1 MIWPA
6 PAFGATALALII
18 ERATGYPNKIYKH
31 IGHPIE
37 WIGWWIGWLEA
48 RLNAPQAPLIHARL
62 RGVFAL
68 ALILAPTFAIT
79 YPLGLALREI
89 TGGWIVEAAIGTVFL
104 AQKSLRNHVE
114 AVAVA
119 LDHGLERARV
129 AVSRIVGRDPGA
141 LDESGISRAALES
154 LAENASDGIVA
165 PAFWF
170 ALGGL
175 PGLALYKAINT
186 TDSMIGHR
194 SERYLHFGWASARL
208 DDLVNLPASRLCGAL
223 FAAAAWTSNSDAAR
237 NAVAA
242 MRRDADRHVSPN
254 AGWPESALAGALD
267 IRLGGPRAYA
277 GRTVDLPTMGH
288 GRANLDGNDIRR
300 GLKLY
305 DRAMTLLCALAI
317 ILALIASP

>member
-1 MIWPA
+1 MWPA

-18 ERATGYPNKIYKH
+18 ERLTGYPDKIYKQ
-31 IGHPIE
+31 IGHPVE
-37 WIGWWIGWLEA
+37 WIGGWIGWLENK
-48 RLNAPQAPLIHARL
+48 LNAREAPLLHSRL
-62 RGVFAL
+62 RGVL
-68 ALILAPTFAIT
+68 ALVLMLAPVFAIT

-89 TGGWIVEAAIGTVFL
+89 TGGWILEAVIGTVFL
-104 AQKSLRNHVE
+104 AQKSLRDHVL

-119 LDHGLERARV
+119 LDHSVERGRL

-141 LDESGISRAALES
+141 LDESGVSRAALES
-154 LAENASDGIVA
+154 LAENASDGVVA

-186 TDSMIGHR
+186 ADSMIGHR
-194 SERYLHFGWASARL
+194 SERYLHFGWVAARL
-208 DDLVNLPASRLCGAL
+208 DDLLNLPASRFCGAL
-223 FAAAAWTSNSDAAR
+223 FAAAAWTMNSEAAR
-237 NAVAA
+237 NAFDA

-288 GRANLDGNDIRR
+288 GRADLDRNDIRR

-305 DRAMTLLCALAI
+305 GRAMTLLSGAAI
-317 ILALIASP
+317 ILALIASS